1 MRSPSIF
8 RRLHIACLLATLSA
22 PLLASAGQSCDEAP
36 LSSAMVS
43 KAMQTALN
51 VTNVL
56 DQRHDNVALLGRVGQ
71 DLSAYNLK
79 YSHVGFIYRIS
90 PDAPWRVVHLLNAC
104 GTAESDLWYQ
114 GLGNFFLDDLFSYD
128 SVAII
133 PPREVG
139 DKLLKRFQ
147 NSSAL
152 RSVHSSHYS
161 LVGYPFS
168 TRYQNSNDWVLETLA
183 ATEAKD
189 ASVDSRE
196 QAQAWLRLAGYKPS
210 EMQVGALKRLGGR
223 LFKAN
228 VAFDDHPSELRYSNR
243 IQTVTVD
250 SIMQFLSR
258 RNEGWQ
264 IIEIPSL
271 DGDPARSAS
280 FGK

>member
-8 RRLHIACLLATLSA
+8 RRLHIPCLLATLSA

-36 LSSAMVS
+36 LSPAMVS

-90 PDAPWRVVHLLNAC
+90 PDAPRRVVHLLNAC
-104 GTAESDLWYQ
+104 NTAESDLWYQ

-139 DKLLKRFQ
+139 DKLLQRFQ

-152 RSVHSSHYS
+152 RSVHSSRYS

-183 ATEAKD
+183 ATEARD